1 MATAAKRLE
10 AIDVDLARATYLH
23 AFSAGTFLGRDVTL
37 DQWLDLGQAASAAPP
52 PTGPPNARD
61 MLLDGLALQFT
72 AGYTQSLV
80 PLRRALAKLA
90 VGDQYVENSI
100 EVSWLAC
107 CVAIII
113 WDDNSWHVLSAQFVD
128 EGHRTGALV
137 HLLAAVQMRAIERVL
152 AGDFAEAAS
161 LVEEKNLLT
170 SVIGPTHGGDSAAI
184 FLAAWQGHELKNA
197 ADGFRPPPSQTWGFE
212 ADVSCYAT
220 AVLCNALGQYK
231 PAMEAAR
238 TVPGGRERTVGAGA
252 ARAGGG
258 GHALWLT

>member
-1 MATAAKRLE
+1 MR
-10 AIDVDLARATYLH
+10 
-23 AFSAGTFLGRDVTL
+23 VTCCL
-37 DQWLDLGQAASAAPP
+37 TVS
-52 PTGPPNARD
+52 
-61 MLLDGLALQFT
+61 LQFT

-80 PLRRALAKLA
+80 PLRRALGHLA
-90 VGDQYVENSI
+90 AGDQHVENSI

-113 WDDNSWHVLSAQFVD
+113 WDDNSWNVLSAKFVD

-197 ADGFRPPPSQTWGFE
+197 ADVSRPPRHRSGGLRPTSPVTRRRCCAMPSAITSRPWRQRGLSW
-212 ADVSCYAT
+212 
-220 AVLCNALGQYK
+220 
-231 PAMEAAR
+231 R
-238 TVPGGRERTVGAGA
+238 TRTDGGRRPCPSSWRRPCAAGSPSSPGW
-252 ARAGGG
+252 RP
-258 GHALWLT
+258 TSSR